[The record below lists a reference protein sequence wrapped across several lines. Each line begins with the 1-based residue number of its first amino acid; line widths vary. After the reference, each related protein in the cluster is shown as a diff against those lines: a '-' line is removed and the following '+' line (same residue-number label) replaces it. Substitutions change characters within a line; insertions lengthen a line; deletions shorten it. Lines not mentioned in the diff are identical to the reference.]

1 MSAKPSEIILRIK
14 KWGKK
19 WGEERDNMKH
29 VSKGN
34 QLFTVYRSVACRM
47 RHPNGT
53 LQLLDQA
60 RRHFN
65 VSVESQN
72 NASGHLTGPPDAE

>member
-1 MSAKPSEIILRIK
+1 MHLFT
-14 KWGKK
+14 GK
-19 WGEERDNMKH
+19 
-29 VSKGN
+29 

-65 VSVESQN
+65 VSVKSQN
-72 NASGHLTGPPDAE
+72 NASGHLTGAPDAE

>member
-1 MSAKPSEIILRIK
+1 MHLFT
-14 KWGKK
+14 GK
-19 WGEERDNMKH
+19 
-29 VSKGN
+29 
-34 QLFTVYRSVACRM
+34 QLFTVYRSVVCRM

-65 VSVESQN
+65 VSVKSQN
-72 NASGHLTGPPDAE
+72 SASGHLTGAPDAE